1 MRESIVSAVPTH
13 WDPRCGWSCALANLA
28 IAGALR
34 GEELSGRALMEQ
46 ARSGVEASIEEL
58 RQFGYTAQA
67 PTSVQETVE
76 EAEETRMRT
85 LVTSVPDMGYTLLT
99 LKACLVAYRDSES
112 VEQALRAVVEG
123 GGDTDT
129 NGAAVGAVVGAK
141 FGLEGIPEDW
151 RAHVGEIRDGRI
163 PMEAYADRLVEA
175 LYP

>member
-1 MRESIVSAVPTH
+1 
-13 WDPRCGWSCALANLA
+13 
-28 IAGALR
+28 
-34 GEELSGRALMEQ
+34 
-46 ARSGVEASIEEL
+46 
-58 RQFGYTAQA
+58 
-67 PTSVQETVE
+67 
-76 EAEETRMRT
+76 MRT

-129 NGAAVGAVVGAK
+129 NGAAVGAVAGAK

-151 RAHVGEIRDGRI
+151 RAHVREIRDGRI

-175 LYP
+175 LYPESFDTAACNTRSAFFSTSTVFSRSRRPSLPD